1 MTIITPK
8 AGTESDFYEVESLKT
23 EFPWLNN
30 RQYEKGLLGLLDEY
44 KTTQD
49 RQALKI
55 LFERFTHH
63 VQDDRFSAVDY
74 LVEVIQAKK
83 FTRTDT
89 LFVATSDGKESDGSA
104 TGLYDFKPELAKL
117 AQGWTE
123 DNLVPSLELSFDKSE
138 SCHIKNIVIFDDF
151 IGSGKTIVKKVN
163 EFTNEMKLRGILH
176 LKIHIFSYVA
186 MKFGIEHAEKEL
198 GIEIHCPIKLLKGIS
213 EYTNENQ
220 QMLTET
226 ILAMENNLG
235 KKWNRLKVKDFSLG
249 YKKSEALYQL
259 FRSNCSNN
267 VFPIFWW
274 PKSASGEYR
283 VTLFNRLR

>member
-8 AGTESDFYEVESLKT
+8 VATESDFYEINALKT

-30 RQYEKGLLGLLDEY
+30 RRYEMGLLGLLDEY
-44 KTTQD
+44 RTTED
-49 RQALKI
+49 RQALKV
-55 LFERFTHH
+55 LFGRFTHH
-63 VQDDRFSAVDY
+63 VYDDRLHAVDY

-83 FTRTDT
+83 FEPINT
-89 LFVATSDGKESDGSA
+89 LFVATSDGNESDGS
-104 TGLYDFKPELAKL
+104 TSGLYAFKPELAQL
-117 AQGWTE
+117 GQGWKE
-123 DNLVPSLELSFDKSE
+123 ENLIPSLELSFDKSE
-138 SCHIKNIVIFDDF
+138 SCHVKNVVIFDDF

-163 EFTNEMKLRGILH
+163 SFTQEMKLRNILNI
-176 LKIHIFSYVA
+176 KVYVFA
-186 MKFGIEHAEKEL
+186 YVGMKFGIEHAEGEL

-213 EYTNENQ
+213 EYKSDNQ
-220 QMLTET
+220 QELTDT
-226 ILAMENNLG
+226 ILAMESKLA
-235 KKWNRLKVKDFSLG
+235 KKWNKLKMQEFSLG

-274 PKSASGEYR
+274 PKKSSGEHR